1 MTGIAAELMR
11 AAPVLAAV
19 AAVAAIFPRRA
30 VGFAAADPRPAEP
43 SAAFVLRRFVFVQH
57 CVPTCTVSYSLPSAS
72 TIFDVPQVKE
82 AEPEAVVVN
91 ATSLP

>member
-30 VGFAAADPRPAEP
+30 VGFAASDPRPAEP
-43 SAAFVLRRFVFVQH
+43 SAAFVELTEDEEGDRRSSGK
-57 CVPTCTVSYSLPSAS
+57 CRR
-72 TIFDVPQVKE
+72 
-82 AEPEAVVVN
+82 
-91 ATSLP
+91 